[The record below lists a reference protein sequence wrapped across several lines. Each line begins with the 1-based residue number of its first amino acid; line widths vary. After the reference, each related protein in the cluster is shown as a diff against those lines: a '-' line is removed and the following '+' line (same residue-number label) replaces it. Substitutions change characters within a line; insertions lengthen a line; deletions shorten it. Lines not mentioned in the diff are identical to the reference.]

1 MMDKL
6 KPPWACWQLTVETL
20 DLEVFKLRFFTEQVS
35 KVSTEQVDQVSL
47 EQVSKDST
55 GQVGKVSTEQ
65 VDKTSTAKCAVCK
78 VYFSAQPN
86 KLKPILNFQKYYPI

>member
-35 KVSTEQVDQVSL
+35 KVSTEQVD
-47 EQVSKDST
+47 
-55 GQVGKVSTEQ
+55 
-65 VDKTSTAKCAVCK
+65 KTSTAQCAVCK